1 MSYKGIINQSRTLD
15 LAALSTVV
23 DAIAPVIVMFEPEQI
38 GITVVAYMA
47 IRMGLNAL
55 AAWLRYKTTGPVGQ
69 K

>member
-1 MSYKGIINQSRTLD
+1 MTYNGLINKSRTLD

-23 DAIAPVIVMFEPEQI
+23 DAIAPVIVMFDPEQL
-38 GITVVAYMA
+38 GITVAAYMV